1 MKKPLGRKLLVASVG
16 VAAVAFS
23 ACSNQV
29 VGNLMAGEAG
39 PPPDSG
45 NDAAQSQ
52 DASADGSMDAAGDAS
67 SGDASSSDAS
77 DAGAD

>member
-1 MKKPLGRKLLVASVG
+1 MNIALGRKLLVASVG

-45 NDAAQSQ
+45 NDAAQKP
-52 DASADGSMDAAGDAS
+52 DAAADAAVDAAGDAS

>member
-1 MKKPLGRKLLVASVG
+1 MGDRKRIGRKLLVASVG

-45 NDAAQSQ
+45 NDAAQNP
-52 DASADGSMDAAGDAS
+52 DAAADASMDAPGDVTA
-67 SGDASSSDAS
+67 DAS

>member
-1 MKKPLGRKLLVASVG
+1 MKRPLGRKLLVASVG

-45 NDAAQSQ
+45 NDAAQSP
-52 DASADGSMDAAGDAS
+52 DASADASMDAAGDAS
-67 SGDASSSDAS
+67 SA
-77 DAGAD
+77 DAGDTGAD